1 MISKYYY
8 IIPMLLLFVV
18 FGCRTQ
24 EIPEIQEDTGS
35 TSVTL
40 WTENTELFMEY
51 PTLVNGQDATFA
63 IHLSDMKDF
72 KPVIRGKLTCVFESS
87 DGGQITI
94 VSESPS
100 YPGIF
105 RPTFNFSRP
114 GIYDMELR
122 LEGSQVT
129 DIIRVSPIHV
139 YANEAD
145 IPQAEESVPDE
156 ELITFLKEQQ
166 WKIEFRTE
174 LVRNHTLLASV
185 RAVGEIIS
193 PPLYHSEVATPVSG
207 MIHADRN
214 VRIPAPGTWVRKGMV
229 LTVISPLPDTKS
241 DIMRIHTEY
250 LLAKAEFERAQ
261 RLYAEQAISEKRLE
275 VAQLRFKAKKV
286 SNDVIAWHVDYSL
299 GNEGEKAVIFYQVK
313 APIDGFIEEINV
325 KLGQTIQA
333 GEKLVTITNPD
344 RVLLKVR
351 VPLIRISEIKNTSN
365 ASFTIEGYNEEFEVA
380 RLNGRLISFGSKV
393 DEESRTVPVIYELDN
408 PENQLKIGMFADVSI
423 KTGDVIER
431 LAVPTSA
438 VYNENDTNVVYVHVE
453 GESFAK
459 RMIKTGITDR
469 GYMEII
475 EGIAEGDRVVTVGG
489 YQVRLSSLSTV
500 VPTGHGHAH

>member
-1 MISKYYY
+1 MIRKYYY

-18 FGCRTQ
+18 FGCRSQ
-24 EIPEIQEDTGS
+24 EIPETHEDTGS
-35 TSVTL
+35 SSVTL
-40 WTENTELFMEY
+40 WTENIELFMEY
-51 PTLVNGQDATFA
+51 PTLVTGQDATFA

-87 DGGQITI
+87 DGGQLTV

-105 RPTFNFSRP
+105 IPTFNFSKP

-122 LEGSQVT
+122 LEGSKVT
-129 DIIRVSPIHV
+129 DIFHVSPIHV
-139 YANEAD
+139 YADEAD
-145 IPQAEESVPDE
+145 IQQTEESVPGE

-166 WKIEFRTE
+166 WKIDFRTE
-174 LVRNHTLLASV
+174 PARKHTLSASV
-185 RAVGEIIS
+185 RAVGKIIS
-193 PPLYHSEVATPVSG
+193 PPRYHSEVAAPVSG
-207 MIHADRN
+207 MIHADRS

-241 DIMRIHTEY
+241 DIMRIYTEY
-250 LLAKAEFERAQ
+250 LLAKAEFRRAQ
-261 RLYAEQAISEKRLE
+261 RLYTEQAIPKKRLE
-275 VAQLRFKAKKV
+275 EARLRYEAKKV
-286 SNDVIAWHVDYSL
+286 GNDVIAWHVDYGL
-299 GNEGEKAVIFYQVK
+299 GKEGEKAVIFYQVK
-313 APIDGFIEEINV
+313 APIDGFIEEISF

-333 GEKLVTITNPD
+333 GEKLFTITNPD
-344 RVLLKVR
+344 RVLLKAHVS
-351 VPLIRISEIKNTSN
+351 LSGISEIRNTSN
-365 ASFTIEGYNEEFEVA
+365 ASFTIEGYDEEFEVA

-408 PENQLKIGMFADVSI
+408 PEKQLKIGMFADVSI
-423 KTGDVIER
+423 KTGGVIET

-438 VYNENDTNVVYVHVE
+438 VYNENDANIVYVHVE

-469 GYMEII
+469 GYTEII
-475 EGIAEGDRVVTVGG
+475 EGIAGGERVVTLGG
-489 YQVRLSSLSTV
+489 YQIRLSSLSTV
-500 VPTGHGHAH
+500 MPTGHGHAH